1 MKRYIHLAICM
12 AFAGI
17 ITVGG
22 QQSEPARNLTEPE
35 FANVFFRLVDG
46 KLIPLERQTATIHLH
61 AGGFIVHDASGEGE
75 VQGARSPV
83 RFQHADKLDLVVRCP
98 AALADEDP
106 DTVYHLRVLDAKK
119 RARKWLFAS
128 GEGVGGVHV
137 SVESRSESIL
147 PVKWSKYG
155 DSSLIMNTGSL
166 PAGEYAVGKVQPGG
180 IITVFCFGVD

>member
-1 MKRYIHLAICM
+1 MPNSYSLRISSNSSTFVL
-12 AFAGI
+12 
-17 ITVGG
+17 
-22 QQSEPARNLTEPE
+22 QSNE
-35 FANVFFRLVDG
+35 FLRSGSMPVQEYPFVEG
-46 KLIPLERQTATIHLH
+46 V
-61 AGGFIVHDASGEGE
+61 GFIVHDASGEGE